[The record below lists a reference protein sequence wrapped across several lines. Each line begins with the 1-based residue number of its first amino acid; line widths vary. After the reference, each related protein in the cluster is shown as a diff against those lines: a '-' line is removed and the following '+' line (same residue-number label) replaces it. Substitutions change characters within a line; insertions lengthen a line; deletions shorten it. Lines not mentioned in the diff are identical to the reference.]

1 MNPCS
6 YPKVS
11 LSCSVISASTTAPKF
26 VVLHEADAVSGS
38 QFLQWNIICHNN
50 RTFFAPSSLECI
62 QKYTRRSSCWKCV
75 VTFKPGRKSA
85 LFKECVPG
93 SKFGWVLLRQQVWI
107 CKHLTQIQWGK
118 KEPLDDPC
126 HLLPPLQNK
135 QTGMVRFSKN
145 VETNYISYKS
155 QYCFRSENSNIAS
168 KACRV
173 YIYKIKH
180 LARPCWC
187 VHWAPSPLLFYIL
200 WCFCW
205 DSLIYWLFPFC
216 SAACSSSLRS
226 EGWPY

>member
-6 YPKVS
+6 YPKVG
-11 LSCSVISASTTAPKF
+11 LSCNVINTSTTAPKF
-26 VVLHEADAVSGS
+26 AVLHEADAVSGS
-38 QFLQWNIICHNN
+38 RFLQWDIICQND
-50 RTFFAPSSLECI
+50 RTYFAPSNLECV
-62 QKYTRRSSCWKCV
+62 QKYTRRSSCWKRV
-75 VTFKPGRKSA
+75 VTFKPGRKSV

-135 QTGMVRFSKN
+135 QTSMVWFSKN

-168 KACRV
+168 KARRIF
-173 YIYKIKH
+173 IYKIKH

-187 VHWAPSPLLFYIL
+187 VH
-200 WCFCW
+200 
-205 DSLIYWLFPFC
+205 
-216 SAACSSSLRS
+216 
-226 EGWPY
+226 